1 MDRLLI
7 GSFLGDTI
15 LLNYYFSRYA
25 IIYCTR
31 LAKKSMLNVY
41 TFLFDWMIA
50 KNEIVRFT
58 YWPPVPSSFQEI
70 YKWLSILKCTY
81 SPIN

>member
-1 MDRLLI
+1 MNRLLI

-15 LLNYYFSRYA
+15 LPNYYFSRYA

-58 YWPPVPSSFQEI
+58 IGLQYLHHF
-70 YKWLSILKCTY
+70 KKF
-81 SPIN
+81 INGYVS